1 LFRAAIHTEKAI
13 HPDAA
18 QFYRRSDSP
27 HQHGLPA
34 ITVGTAGRQANRP
47 IHIASHDSSGL
58 LQVPRRRFDALN
70 HPEQLN
76 RGPAA
81 ADAAPPQTASHS

>member
-13 HPDAA
+13 HSDAA
-18 QFYRRSDSP
+18 QFYRRPDSP

-34 ITVGTAGRQANRP
+34 ITVGTAGRQASRP
-47 IHIASHDSSGL
+47 IHIASHDCSGL

-70 HPEQLN
+70 HPQQLSQG
-76 RGPAA
+76 RAA
-81 ADAAPPQTASHS
+81 ADAVPP